1 MWSNVVFSVFCRLL
15 NQCFTLFQREL
26 RVWRGT
32 GTESTV
38 AVNTANTK
46 QVKSGIGGLNI
57 ANMWHLDIKARLIII
72 LVVLY
77 KWSRVYVCG
86 KHSFIHTHTKSTVH
100 KLYLTW
106 VKRMFARQSEEFSL
120 HGGQIVSVLY
130 VLKHDD
136 LHTFKWDKSIIMT
149 HWSFSCR
156 IITTLRIKQNSS
168 PCMATE

>member
-86 KHSFIHTHTKSTVH
+86 KHSFIHTHTKH
-100 KLYLTW
+100 KEHCAQIIPHLSKKNVCKTLWIWRVQPSWWANCLCTLCAQASWFTYIQ
-106 VKRMFARQSEEFSL
+106 VRQK
-120 HGGQIVSVLY
+120 Y
-130 VLKHDD
+130 NYDTLK
-136 LHTFKWDKSIIMT
+136 L
-149 HWSFSCR
+149 
-156 IITTLRIKQNSS
+156 
-168 PCMATE
+168 